1 MWMIGELTDRVA
13 AALAGNFAGVANG
26 RVRDVPDLRAIRYYT
41 TIGILDRP
49 VELRGRTAFYARRH
63 LYQLVAIKRLQAQ
76 GLRLAQ
82 IQQRLLNLA
91 DRELQKLADVK
102 ADFDSVP
109 VARSVKQPI
118 EKGDSPSRQDRYC
131 SGESLVGKGQS
142 PFSTGSND
150 DQPPPQTQKL
160 EPSARRLDFW
170 KSSPATPPAPAADDE
185 TRLAR
190 RPDVMTLVP
199 LAEGLSVG
207 FEACR
212 PVTAEDIAALQTAA
226 EHVRQILIQRRLVQP
241 DLEI

>member
-1 MWMIGELTDRVA
+1 MIGELTDRVA
-13 AALAGNFAGVANG
+13 AALADNFAGVASG

-49 VELRGRTAFYARRH
+49 VELRGRIAFYSRKH

-102 ADFDSVP
+102 PDFDSIP
-109 VARSVKQPI
+109 AARSVK
-118 EKGDSPSRQDRYC
+118 
-131 SGESLVGKGQS
+131 
-142 PFSTGSND
+142 D
-150 DQPPPQTQKL
+150 DQPRPPRQKL
-160 EPSARRLDFW
+160 KPSARRLDFW
-170 KSSPATPPAPAADDE
+170 KASPATPRAPAADEDARQ
-185 TRLAR
+185 TR

-212 PVTAEDIAALQTAA
+212 PVTAEDIAALQATAVQ
-226 EHVRQILIQRRLVQP
+226 VRQILIERRLVQP
-241 DLEI
+241 DL